1 MQNVLRRSTRFCV
14 GLFTYLVI
22 ELIIIRRAK
31 TSVGITRR
39 REIKDGYFEFTGI
52 SQYFYRHTCNHL
64 VWHSFATLFSVVR
77 VSTYCC
83 SSWLWQISVGIT
95 RRREIKEVQRSQLLL
110 SMSALTEYSS
120 SMQELSHAAL
130 YCYLFRH
137 SISFPQMLVV
147 QREYVG

>member
-1 MQNVLRRSTRFCV
+1 MCMRCQDGQNVLRRSTRFCV

-39 REIKDGYFEFTGI
+39 REIK
-52 SQYFYRHTCNHL
+52 
-64 VWHSFATLFSVVR
+64 
-77 VSTYCC
+77 
-83 SSWLWQISVGIT
+83 
-95 RRREIKEVQRSQLLL
+95 EVQRSQLLL

-130 YCYLFRH
+130 YTGDQNQQTTESRWKSDRHDTSIILHLFIYRGKM
-137 SISFPQMLVV
+137 QMK
-147 QREYVG
+147 YV

>member
-1 MQNVLRRSTRFCV
+1 MQGVGIHVPISDEKIKLSTLMCMRCQDGQNVLRRSTRFCI

-31 TSVGITRR
+31 T
-39 REIKDGYFEFTGI
+39 
-52 SQYFYRHTCNHL
+52 
-64 VWHSFATLFSVVR
+64 
-77 VSTYCC
+77 
-83 SSWLWQISVGIT
+83 SVGIT

-130 YCYLFRH
+130 YTGDQNQQTTESRWKSDRHDTSIILHLFIYRGKM
-137 SISFPQMLVV
+137 QMK
-147 QREYVG
+147 YV